1 MSLKGGKYIAEGTYG
16 CVFEPAQK
24 CKGETFRRPG
34 VSKLMDRSDAIDEI
48 KEQEKVD
55 KIDPTFEYHLR
66 PPHMCGVD
74 MNTFRDREN
83 SLKDCRRMRQIP
95 DNFSETVLLIMEN
108 GGESLQTYNKEKLGS
123 KTSRQKIDYICGMK
137 NLFKGLVDFSKNNFM
152 HLDIKPDNVLYNEET
167 GRFNFIDF
175 GLSNDIKD
183 FVEKK
188 DFLLDYGYFYHPFY
202 MVLLD
207 NIDQL
212 APLDTEKG
220 QEFVNKLHKIT
231 QRSDYVYN
239 GFNAKYLV
247 GSRYSTANTSTL
259 QPTKREYEDIV
270 HRLYEEWKVD
280 ISFPRELNPPDELL
294 YDYCKKIDIFSLGI
308 IMTEVYVKCTG
319 KKLSLKE
326 TTTDVDPFYIELQ
339 PIIRGMLEK
348 YHEDRISPEE
358 AYKAFSKL
366 CDKYSSGS
374 QTTIGNGAAAA
385 AASGSSS
392 LFSPKRRQPTG
403 SRSLFSPVSAIPSVS
418 PVSGGRKHK
427 KRSGTKKHKKHLNK
441 HKKTK
446 SKATH
451 NKKSRKVRKNK
462 HNKKSRKHN

>member
-34 VSKLMDRSDAIDEI
+34 VSKLMDRPDAIDEI

-55 KIDPTFEYHLR
+55 KIDTNFDYHLR

-83 SLKDCRRMRQIP
+83 SLRDCRRMP
-95 DNFSETVLLIMEN
+95 AVPSNFSEIALLIMEN
-108 GGESLQTYNKEKLGS
+108 GGESLKTYNKEKLGS
-123 KTSRQKIDYICGMK
+123 KTARQKIDYICGMK

-175 GLSNDIKD
+175 GLSNDIED

-188 DFLLDYGYFYHPFY
+188 YFLLDYGYFYHPFY

-207 NIDQL
+207 DIEQL
-212 APLDTEKG
+212 APIDTEKG
-220 QEFVNKLHKIT
+220 KIFVNELHEIT
-231 QRSDYVYN
+231 ERSYHTYN
-239 GFNAKYLV
+239 RFNSNFLV
-247 GSRYSTANTSTL
+247 GNPENRSTL
-259 QPTKREYEDIV
+259 QPTKDEYQDIV
-270 HRLYEEWKVD
+270 QRLYEEWKVD

-308 IMTEVYVKCTG
+308 IMTEIYVKCTG

-326 TTTDVDPFYIELQ
+326 TTTDVDPFYMELQ

-348 YHEDRISPEE
+348 YHEDRLSPEE

-374 QTTIGNGAAAA
+374 QTTSGNGVAAAA
-385 AASGSSS
+385 AASSGPSS
-392 LFSPKRRQPTG
+392 LFSP
-403 SRSLFSPVSAIPSVS
+403 I
-418 PVSGGRKHK
+418 SGGRKHK
-427 KRSGTKKHKKHLNK
+427 KRSGTKKYKKHLNK

-446 SKATH
+446 SKTTH

-462 HNKKSRKHN
+462 HSKKSRKHN